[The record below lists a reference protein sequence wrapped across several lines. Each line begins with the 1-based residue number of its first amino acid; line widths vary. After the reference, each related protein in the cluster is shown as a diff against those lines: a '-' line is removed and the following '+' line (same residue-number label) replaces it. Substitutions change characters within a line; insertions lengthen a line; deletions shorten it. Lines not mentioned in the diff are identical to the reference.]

1 MYLRMVGWGSLIVSE
16 MAPKTDH
23 PEIVSRP
30 ENPSRFKVLLGSFA
44 TVLLAELGDKTQIT
58 TLLMTSSS
66 SQPWVVFGGA
76 ALALIA
82 TSFLGVFVGQWLSQ
96 RLDPRRI
103 EVISGL
109 IFLVVAL
116 WLTLDI
122 LQVWQ
127 S

>member
-1 MYLRMVGWGSLIVSE
+1 

-23 PEIVSRP
+23 PEIVGRP
-30 ENPSRFKVLLGSFA
+30 ENPSRFKVLLGSFT

-76 ALALIA
+76 TLALIA

-96 RLDPRRI
+96 RLDPRRM

-109 IFLVVAL
+109 IFLLVAL